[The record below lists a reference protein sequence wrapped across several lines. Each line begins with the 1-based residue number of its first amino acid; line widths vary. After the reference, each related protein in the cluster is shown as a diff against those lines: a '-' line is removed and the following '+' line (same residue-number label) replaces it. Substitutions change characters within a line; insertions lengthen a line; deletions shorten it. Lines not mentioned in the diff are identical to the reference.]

1 VFGHQPDY
9 VTPAYD
15 PDKARQLMKDAGLAT
30 GAKMRV
36 DAQVATYDFGKP
48 FLDASI
54 GLWKDIGIE
63 SEARTIEVNIWRDR
77 LYGRETQGRPG
88 AFLMGWSSFL
98 YEAGLAWGWHASDN
112 PYALW
117 KNKAFDDAQAMANS
131 MVDATERMK
140 YYRLMAEQEK
150 VDNGGP
156 SAFIAE
162 STQAVAFK
170 TTVLDASSYKAW
182 LAPEIYFNEV
192 LPA

>member
-1 VFGHQPDY
+1 
-9 VTPAYD
+9 
-15 PDKARQLMKDAGLAT
+15 
-30 GAKMRV
+30 
-36 DAQVATYDFGKP
+36 
-48 FLDASI
+48 
-54 GLWKDIGIE
+54 
-63 SEARTIEVNIWRDR
+63 VNIWRDR

-98 YEAGLAWGWHASDN
+98 YEAGLAWGWHASSN

-117 KNKAFDDAQAMANS
+117 KNKAFDDAQDMANA